1 MSLTDI
7 RDQIKTIL
15 ATVDGVGVIHDY
27 ERWAADWGKFLELY
41 KNTDGKINGWTITRT
56 KTDEDCNTASHV
68 TRIHHCTIR
77 GVYGLKDEDASELI
91 FQALIE
97 SICAAFRAKY
107 RLNDIAA
114 NTEPVQVEVVEN
126 RMFGTVLCHYCE
138 LTVTAEEILA
148 WS

>member
-1 MSLTDI
+1 MSLSDI

-15 ATVDGVGVIHDY
+15 AGVDGIGVIHDY
-27 ERWAADWGKFLELY
+27 ERWAADWGKFLDRY
-41 KNTDGKINGWTITRT
+41 KDAAGKINGWTITRT
-56 KTDEDCNTASHV
+56 KTPENSDTASHV
-68 TRIHHCTIR
+68 TRIHHFTIR
-77 GVYGLKDEDASELI
+77 GVYGLKDEDASELT
-91 FQALIE
+91 FQDLIE

-107 RLNDIAA
+107 RLNDTAA